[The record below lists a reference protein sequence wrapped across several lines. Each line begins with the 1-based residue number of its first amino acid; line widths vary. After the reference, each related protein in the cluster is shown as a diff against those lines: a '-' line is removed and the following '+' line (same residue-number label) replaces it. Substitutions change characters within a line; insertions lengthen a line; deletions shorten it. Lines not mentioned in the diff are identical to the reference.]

1 MSDDTKNNS
10 GYLGRQSIIDLP
22 DVIKS
27 NISNMQIGE
36 IKLISSQ
43 SNAVH
48 IVRLIDTTS
57 PLDKSYDQTKKEIR
71 DQIRNTKGTE
81 KYFSLLDSIK
91 DKIYSNNTSLPMI
104 ADSYNLDYFKSGR
117 INQTYSD
124 NLLTSNIVNRLFS
137 KLESQELFPP
147 IYLDNDDVLFV
158 KKIRYFPSEQLS
170 ANDSEDAIRALLTT
184 QTHIDAI
191 NKAASE
197 KLINLNKG
205 IDQDFV
211 SFSVYKYDKDYS
223 EEIMSLINNQPL
235 TSSFISHKTETGDFV
250 FLKIEKMDTGFI
262 DKDIIE
268 SDNYLDYLRN
278 TQSESDYN
286 SFYTSKFES
295 FDININ
301 EEFLNQ

>member
-1 MSDDTKNNS
+1 
-10 GYLGRQSIIDLP
+10 
-22 DVIKS
+22 
-27 NISNMQIGE
+27 
-36 IKLISSQ
+36 
-43 SNAVH
+43 
-48 IVRLIDTTS
+48 
-57 PLDKSYDQTKKEIR
+57 
-71 DQIRNTKGTE
+71 
-81 KYFSLLDSIK
+81 
-91 DKIYSNNTSLPMI
+91 MI

-117 INQTYSD
+117 INQTYND